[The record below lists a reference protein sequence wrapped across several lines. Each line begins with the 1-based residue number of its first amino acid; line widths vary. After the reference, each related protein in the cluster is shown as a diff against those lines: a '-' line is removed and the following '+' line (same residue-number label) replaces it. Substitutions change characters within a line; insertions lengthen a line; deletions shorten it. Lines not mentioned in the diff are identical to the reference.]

1 MDNHNIIISP
11 ILTEKSSFSMEN
23 FNQYVFKVDVNSNKL
38 QIKDAIEK
46 RFNVK
51 IVKVATMKYKGKT
64 KNFTIRSGGHV
75 LRSSGKRKCW
85 KKAIITLDQG
95 HKIDLVEGDFN

>member
-38 QIKDAIEK
+38 QIKNAIEK
-46 RFNVK
+46 RFNV
-51 IVKVATMKYKGKT
+51 
-64 KNFTIRSGGHV
+64 
-75 LRSSGKRKCW
+75 
-85 KKAIITLDQG
+85 
-95 HKIDLVEGDFN
+95 